1 MKKTLLVLALGA
13 AFGPACYADEKMSP
27 EEVRAIE
34 KAKELERSIT
44 KLVEKVS
51 PAYVVIGGG
60 SGVVVTSDGYMLTN
74 HHVAGSKPVGQT
86 WRVKIA
92 GRGILDAKVIGH
104 DATGDITLLK
114 LEGKDFVFVPI
125 GDSDAVKVGDYSL
138 ALGNPFGYAKD
149 STPTVT
155 QGFVS
160 AIHRNQ
166 GAYSDAIQTDAPI
179 NPGNSGGP
187 LINQKGE
194 LVGINGRIAVRNG
207 VKINTGVGYAI
218 PANQIV
224 RFMDSFK
231 KLGDVHHGYL
241 PGLRVSNPREG
252 SGGAIVGDVTTG
264 SEADAAGFKKGD
276 IIVEA
281 DGRAVPHTSRL
292 YGIVGTIPAGEKV
305 KIKVKRGDESV
316 ELEMALAKQGGG
328 GDTAAGDPPA
338 NPNGT
343 YLGIRMK
350 ASDSGM
356 VEVEE
361 IMDGSPA
368 AEAGLKTG
376 DLISH
381 FGRRKVTNVNELVG
395 ALARRK
401 PGDKVTLAVTRDGK
415 KIEVNVT
422 LGKKKSDPEK

>member
-1 MKKTLLVLALGA
+1 MKKTLLTLALAFAVSLGA
-13 AFGPACYADEKMSP
+13 PVFADDKLPA
-27 EEVRAIE
+27 EEARAIE
-34 KAKELERSIT
+34 KAKELEKSIT
-44 KLVEKVS
+44 TLVAKVS

-60 SGVVVTSDGYMLTN
+60 SGVVVTPDGYMLTN

-114 LEGKDFVFVPI
+114 LEGKDFTYVPI
-125 GDSDAVKVGDYSL
+125 GDSDSVKVGDYSL

-155 QGFVS
+155 QGVVS
-160 AIHRNQ
+160 AVHRNQ

-187 LINQKGE
+187 LINKQGE
-194 LVGINGRIAVRNG
+194 LMGINGRIAVRNG

-224 RFMDSFK
+224 RFMESFK
-231 KLGDVHHGYL
+231 KDGVVHHGYVS
-241 PGLRVSNPREG
+241 GLRVSNPREG
-252 SGGAIVGDVTTG
+252 SGGAVVGEVSRDA
-264 SEADAAGFKKGD
+264 EAAGFKKGD

-281 DGRAVPHTSRL
+281 DGRPVPHASRFH
-292 YGIVGTIPAGEKV
+292 GIVGTIPAGEK
-305 KIKVKRGDESV
+305 IKVKVRRGEETVD
-316 ELEMALAKQGGG
+316 LEIALAKQGGG
-328 GDTAAGDPPA
+328 DAANADPPA

-343 YLGIRMK
+343 YLGLRMK

-361 IMDGSPA
+361 VVENSPA
-368 AEAGLKTG
+368 AEAGLKPG

-381 FGRRKVTNVNELVG
+381 FGRRKVTNVNEMITQI
-395 ALARRK
+395 ARRR
-401 PGDKVTLAVTRDGK
+401 PGDKVTLSVKRDGHQ
-415 KIEVNVT
+415 IEVTVT
-422 LGKKKSDPEK
+422 LGKRTEK